1 VDKRILGVRLDA
13 LEAFKKEIEELDFLR
28 DKTPEEKKEERD
40 FRVKN
45 FILAVFVKCV
55 RTEQTLAT
63 QAFLKGKYEQL
74 AKDWYR
80 CHHLISILKTNDK
93 QWV

>member
-1 VDKRILGVRLDA
+1 MRLDA

-55 RTEQTLAT
+55 RTEQT
-63 QAFLKGKYEQL
+63 
-74 AKDWYR
+74 
-80 CHHLISILKTNDK
+80 
-93 QWV
+93 

>member
-1 VDKRILGVRLDA
+1 MDKRILGVRLDA

-55 RTEQTLAT
+55 RTEQT
-63 QAFLKGKYEQL
+63 
-74 AKDWYR
+74 
-80 CHHLISILKTNDK
+80 
-93 QWV
+93 